1 MASRSRIQVSITK
14 EILLRSRFNH
24 FSLFFIRRSE
34 FLGCMSFPIRNII
47 NELSGSYKLQP
58 QSCLTAPIPA
68 VLCNDVAP
76 TTLTTDEIV
85 TTGLTMHGDSF
96 TIPLSKK
103 GIFQRDADEHLFLR
117 FLELDKNP
125 CEQGDIVKEK
135 GRTKFTITKELVKTD
150 DQGYGFSIVWTH
162 PPRIEKVETGLPAQ
176 VGGIQPGDYVVF
188 VDKHNVVTM
197 PELDILNLIRSL
209 GNSMSL
215 EIYRRS
221 SEPVESSCIKVR
233 IPSMAVC
240 GSEPMIDAITPRP
253 LSMPCSSV
261 SYSIET
267 VKRIPQVTFSKDIGH
282 GVIV

>member
-1 MASRSRIQVSITK
+1 
-14 EILLRSRFNH
+14 
-24 FSLFFIRRSE
+24 
-34 FLGCMSFPIRNII
+34 MSFPIRSII
-47 NELSGSYKLQP
+47 NELTGSYKLQP

-68 VLCNDVAP
+68 VLSSDVAVSSQSS
-76 TTLTTDEIV
+76 DEMM
-85 TTGLTMHGDSF
+85 TTGSTVNSDSF
-96 TIPLSKK
+96 HIPLSKK

-117 FLELDKNP
+117 FLELDTNADDD
-125 CEQGDIVKEK
+125 GDLLAGK
-135 GRTKFTITKELVKTD
+135 GRTKFTITKHLVKTD

-162 PPRIEKVETGLPAQ
+162 PPRIEKVEIGLPAQ
-176 VGGIQPGDYVVF
+176 LGGIRPGDFVVF

-197 PELDILNLIRSL
+197 PETDILNLIRSL

-215 EIYRRS
+215 EVYRRS
-221 SEPVESSCIKVR
+221 NDTVGCSGSVKAR

-240 GSEPMIDAITPRP
+240 GSEPMVESIAARP

-261 SYSIET
+261 SYAIEN

>member
-1 MASRSRIQVSITK
+1 
-14 EILLRSRFNH
+14 
-24 FSLFFIRRSE
+24 
-34 FLGCMSFPIRNII
+34 MSFPIRSIVD
-47 NELSGSYKLQP
+47 ELAGSYKLQP

-68 VLCNDVAP
+68 VLSSD
-76 TTLTTDEIV
+76 LTPQSSDEMM
-85 TTGLTMHGDSF
+85 TTGLTVNNDSF

-117 FLELDKNP
+117 FLELDKNV
-125 CEQGDIVKEK
+125 CEDADPLKQT
-135 GRTKFTITKELVKTD
+135 GRTKCTITKKLVKTD

-162 PPRIEKVETGLPAQ
+162 PPRIEKVELGLPAQ
-176 VGGIQPGDYVVF
+176 LGGIQPGDFVVF

-197 PELDILNLIRSL
+197 PETDILNLIRSL

-215 EIYRRS
+215 EIFRRS
-221 SEPVESSCIKVR
+221 NGSNRSVGGNGIKAR

-240 GSEPMIDAITPRP
+240 GSEPMIDSITPRP

-261 SYSIET
+261 SYSIEK
-267 VKRIPQVTFSKDIGH
+267 VKRLPQVTFSKDIGH

>member
-1 MASRSRIQVSITK
+1 
-14 EILLRSRFNH
+14 
-24 FSLFFIRRSE
+24 
-34 FLGCMSFPIRNII
+34 MSFPIRSIV
-47 NELSGSYKLQP
+47 NELAGSYKLQP
-58 QSCLTAPIPA
+58 QSCLTAPIPP
-68 VLCNDVAP
+68 VLSSDIAP
-76 TTLTTDEIV
+76 IPLNSDELI
-85 TTGLTMHGDSF
+85 TTGITVHNDDSF
-96 TIPLSKK
+96 IIPLSKK

-117 FLELDKNP
+117 FLELDKNL
-125 CEQGDIVKEK
+125 CEPNELLTEK
-135 GRTKFTITKELVKTD
+135 GRTKFTITKKLVKTE

-176 VGGIQPGDYVVF
+176 LGGIQPGDYVVF

-197 PELDILNLIRSL
+197 PEIDILNLIRSL

-221 SEPVESSCIKVR
+221 NDSIESSEIKVR

-240 GSEPMIDAITPRP
+240 GSEPMVDAITPRP

-261 SYSIET
+261 SYSTEK
-267 VKRIPQVTFSKDIGH
+267 VKRMPQVTFTKDIGH

>member
-1 MASRSRIQVSITK
+1 
-14 EILLRSRFNH
+14 
-24 FSLFFIRRSE
+24 
-34 FLGCMSFPIRNII
+34 MSFPIRCIV
-47 NELSGSYKLQP
+47 NELQGSYKLQS
-58 QSCLTAPIPA
+58 QSSLSAPVPA
-68 VLCNDVAP
+68 VLSSDVAIIP
-76 TTLTTDEIV
+76 QSSDEILPNALTTIS
-85 TTGLTMHGDSF
+85 DSF

-117 FLELDKNP
+117 FLELDQNASSDDDP
-125 CEQGDIVKEK
+125 FKEK
-135 GRTKFTITKELVKTD
+135 GRTKFTITKNLVKSD

-162 PPRIEKVETGLPAQ
+162 PPRIEKVEIGLPAQ
-176 VGGIQPGDYVVF
+176 LGGIQPGDFVVF

-197 PELDILNLIRSL
+197 PETDILNLIRSL

-215 EIYRRS
+215 EIFRRS
-221 SEPVESSCIKVR
+221 NESFGGNCVKAR

-240 GSEPMIDAITPRP
+240 GSEPMVDSITPRP

-261 SYSIET
+261 SYSIEK